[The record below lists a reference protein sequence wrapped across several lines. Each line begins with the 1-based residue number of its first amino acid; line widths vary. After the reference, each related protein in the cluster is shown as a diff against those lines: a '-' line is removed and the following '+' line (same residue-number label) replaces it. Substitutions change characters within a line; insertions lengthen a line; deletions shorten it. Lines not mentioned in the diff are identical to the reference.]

1 MKKIIFN
8 IYYYLLFKVK
18 NPKEV
23 TTHPRYNKHI
33 KYEFSVGSK
42 HYYRFLA
49 DYDIFENRF
58 RYLQTYYDDVNRK
71 VSSKDITD
79 FTEATINF
87 INKQKLVEAGEL
99 QKELQHRVKEWVFEP
114 TTLFKYASV
123 LYFDLQENIEDYD
136 IDYNN
141 TKIELW
147 SKKKDVLRMFLKDLM
162 TNAETLLNLSKE
174 DFSDYLFHL
183 QEKLDKQ
190 QKLITESGHKSNR
203 KSIEITT

>member
-18 NPKEV
+18 DPKKV
-23 TTHPRYNKHI
+23 TNHPRYNKHI
-33 KYEFSVGSK
+33 KYEFSVGGK

-58 RYLQTYYDDVNRK
+58 RYLQTYYDDANRK
-71 VSSKDITD
+71 VSAKDITD
-79 FTEATINF
+79 FTEATIKL
-87 INKQKLVEAGEL
+87 INKQKLVEAGAL

-147 SKKKDVLRMFLKDLM
+147 SKKKNILRMILKDLM
-162 TNAETLLNLSKE
+162 TGAESLLSLSKD
-174 DFSDYLFHL
+174 DFNNYLYQL

-190 QKLITESGHKSNR
+190 QKLVIESGHKNNS

>member
-1 MKKIIFN
+1 MKKLIFN
-8 IYYYLLFKVK
+8 IYYYFLFKVK

-42 HYYRFLA
+42 HYYRFLN

-58 RYLQTYYDDVNRK
+58 RYLQTYYDDANRK
-71 VSSKDITD
+71 VSAKDITD
-79 FTEATINF
+79 FTEATIKYL
-87 INKQKLVEAGEL
+87 NKSEILKAGEL

-141 TKIELW
+141 SKIEHW
-147 SKKKDVLRMFLKDLM
+147 SKKKSMLRLILKDLM
-162 TNAETLLNLSKE
+162 SGAESLLNLSKE
-174 DFSDYLFHL
+174 DFSSYLSEL
-183 QEKLDKQ
+183 QTNLDVQ
-190 QKLITESGHKSNR
+190 QKLILESGHTSDSKL
-203 KSIEITT
+203 IEVTI

>member
-1 MKKIIFN
+1 MKKLIFN
-8 IYYYLLFKVK
+8 IYYYFLFKVK

-42 HYYRFLA
+42 HYYRFLN

-58 RYLQTYYDDVNRK
+58 RYLQTYYDDANRK
-71 VSSKDITD
+71 VSAKDITD
-79 FTEATINF
+79 FTEATINYL
-87 INKQKLVEAGEL
+87 NKSEPLKAGEL

-141 TKIELW
+141 SKIEHW
-147 SKKKDVLRMFLKDLM
+147 SKKKSMLRLILKDLM
-162 TNAETLLNLSKE
+162 SGAESLLNLSKE
-174 DFSDYLFHL
+174 DFSSYLSEL
-183 QEKLDKQ
+183 QTNLDVQ
-190 QKLITESGHKSNR
+190 QKLILESGHTSDSKL
-203 KSIEITT
+203 IEVTI